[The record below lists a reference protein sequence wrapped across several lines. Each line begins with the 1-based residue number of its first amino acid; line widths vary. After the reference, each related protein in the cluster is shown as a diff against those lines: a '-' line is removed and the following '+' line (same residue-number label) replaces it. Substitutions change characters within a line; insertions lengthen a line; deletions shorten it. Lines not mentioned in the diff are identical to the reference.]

1 MVLGGAGHRVIESGG
16 YLQAQLLLSNG
27 LDPDLLL
34 VESTPADPSEAA
46 RLRALLKS
54 VPPHKIC
61 LALGIGE
68 QSLYTEAVELGI
80 KHLLPKPTTRGDLEL
95 IIDGLAGS
103 AEPAAREDIVSSPSA
118 KATVPALSTAGST
131 PAVLHLEELGE
142 NGFFLA
148 ASPKMLEI
156 HRQAKLLAGADL
168 NVLILGES
176 GTGKEVIA
184 HLIHKHSRR
193 ARYKLQKVNCAALPE
208 QLLESELFGHRKG
221 AFTGA
226 IKDTRGKFEQANHS
240 TLFLDEIGE
249 ICGRM
254 QAKFLQVLQDGQFS
268 CLGGEEPIR
277 VDVRV
282 IAATNAEMEIA
293 LRNKTFRE
301 DLYYRLS
308 MFTINVPP
316 LRERRA
322 EIPYLIEEII
332 RRMPPEMKNGIKF
345 GFPAR
350 LMDAALLYD
359 WRGNVRELRNFVMRT
374 IVMWDLDAAVE
385 ELETKIAEA
394 SMTSRQA
401 AAVSEPV
408 QTPDMRSLVR
418 DFTDRTEMRMIK
430 RALDA
435 SGWNRRRA
443 AQQLNISYRGLLYK
457 IQRHQITPGRRSEV
471 SAETTP
477 DLAVND

>member
-1 MVLGGAGHRVIESGG
+1 
-16 YLQAQLLLSNG
+16 
-27 LDPDLLL
+27 
-34 VESTPADPSEAA
+34 
-46 RLRALLKS
+46 
-54 VPPHKIC
+54 
-61 LALGIGE
+61 
-68 QSLYTEAVELGI
+68 
-80 KHLLPKPTTRGDLEL
+80 
-95 IIDGLAGS
+95 
-103 AEPAAREDIVSSPSA
+103 
-118 KATVPALSTAGST
+118 
-131 PAVLHLEELGE
+131 
-142 NGFFLA
+142 
-148 ASPKMLEI
+148 
-156 HRQAKLLAGADL
+156 
-168 NVLILGES
+168 
-176 GTGKEVIA
+176 
-184 HLIHKHSRR
+184 
-193 ARYKLQKVNCAALPE
+193 
-208 QLLESELFGHRKG
+208 
-221 AFTGA
+221 
-226 IKDTRGKFEQANHS
+226 
-240 TLFLDEIGE
+240 
-249 ICGRM
+249 
-254 QAKFLQVLQDGQFS
+254 
-268 CLGGEEPIR
+268 LGGEEPIR

-332 RRMPPEMKNGIKF
+332 RRMPAEMKNGIKF
-345 GFPAR
+345 GFPTR

-401 AAVSEPV
+401 APVSEPV

-471 SAETTP
+471 LEREE
-477 DLAVND
+477 V

>member
-1 MVLGGAGHRVIESGG
+1 
-16 YLQAQLLLSNG
+16 
-27 LDPDLLL
+27 
-34 VESTPADPSEAA
+34 
-46 RLRALLKS
+46 
-54 VPPHKIC
+54 
-61 LALGIGE
+61 
-68 QSLYTEAVELGI
+68 
-80 KHLLPKPTTRGDLEL
+80 
-95 IIDGLAGS
+95 
-103 AEPAAREDIVSSPSA
+103 
-118 KATVPALSTAGST
+118 
-131 PAVLHLEELGE
+131 
-142 NGFFLA
+142 
-148 ASPKMLEI
+148 MLEI

-332 RRMPPEMKNGIKF
+332 RRMPPEMKNGIKS
-345 GFPAR
+345 GFPTR

-471 SAETTP
+471 LAETTT